1 MKDQVYEIFR
11 QCFPQFPI
19 PKDIFFKLLN
29 ADDCKFILRSENGAA
44 AGCSV
49 IHKNCI
55 RLLCVRPEYRGKGLG
70 NSLLR
75 ESESFIAE
83 NGFDRA
89 VLGGQDSELFIGAV
103 TPEEQWDGLHNKF
116 FEREGYRASSGC
128 IEMKMSLR
136 DFDLN
141 KLDIPPCTDNVS
153 FGYIGA
159 EDKEEL
165 CRAVSAVSP
174 DWVQYFTFES
184 PVLAAKLDSRIVG
197 FCIVDENAETVISSG
212 SNNVASIGCV
222 GVIPEMRKHGVGL
235 AMVAEAVRDVSQKG
249 CSDAFIHYTYLEQ
262 WYGRLGFR
270 TFLRLWFGEKELDR
284 K

>member
-11 QCFPQFPI
+11 QCFPQLPI
-19 PKDIFFKLLN
+19 PKDIFFRLLN
-29 ADDCKFILRSENGAA
+29 ADSCKFILRSKNGIP

-55 RLLCVRPEYRGKGLG
+55 RLLCVIPEYRGKGLG
-70 NSLLR
+70 SSLLR
-75 ESESFIAE
+75 ESEIFIAE
-83 NGFDRA
+83 SGFDCA

-103 TPEEQWDGLHNKF
+103 TPEEQWEGLHNKF
-116 FEREGYRASSGC
+116 FEREGYHASSGC
-128 IEMKMSLR
+128 IEMKMSLK
-136 DFDLN
+136 DFDPD
-141 KLDIPPCTDNVS
+141 KLDIPPCSNNVS
-153 FGYIGA
+153 FSYIDA

-197 FCIVDENAETVISSG
+197 FCIVDENADTIISSG
-212 SNNVASIGCV
+212 SNKVASIGCV